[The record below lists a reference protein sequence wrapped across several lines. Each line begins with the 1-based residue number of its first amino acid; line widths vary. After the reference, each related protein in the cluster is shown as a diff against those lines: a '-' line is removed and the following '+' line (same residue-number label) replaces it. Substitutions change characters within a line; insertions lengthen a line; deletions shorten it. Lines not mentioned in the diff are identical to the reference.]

1 MRPRV
6 SLLTANKG
14 PVCSFLRRNAL
25 PDNMNVKTSNP
36 LIFEIKGNSLD
47 DGPGIRTVVF
57 FKGCPL
63 SCVWCHNPESKR
75 REQELSFDR
84 KKCAGCDACVG
95 LCPDKALDRGY
106 PGFIHRERCTL
117 CMACVDACPSGAL
130 SAVGKA
136 MTVDE
141 IIRAVE
147 KDIPFFGNSGGGV
160 TLSGGEPTLF
170 MDFTARLAAG
180 LRERGVS
187 VLLET
192 CGLFN
197 YDAFVERIY
206 PNLDMIFFDI
216 KLIDGDEH
224 RRLCGRPNDVILDN
238 FRKLHRLFQNGGTGI
253 LPRVPLIP
261 GRTATDENLAA
272 IARFLREQGAL
283 KVGLLQNNPLW
294 FEKNEMLGRTADG
307 GTGEMR
313 AWIGR
318 ERMGLIRAVFDGFEI
333 M

>member
-1 MRPRV
+1 M
-6 SLLTANKG
+6 NKTL
-14 PVCSFLRRNAL
+14 S
-25 PDNMNVKTSNP
+25 DP

-75 REQELSFDR
+75 RELELSFDK
-84 KKCAGCDACVG
+84 KKCVGCDTCIG
-95 LCPDKALDRGY
+95 LCHEKALDRKS
-106 PGFIHRERCTL
+106 PFFIDRRRCTL

-130 SAVGKA
+130 STVGKP

-141 IIRAVE
+141 IANIIE
-147 KDIPFFGNSGGGV
+147 KDIPFFKNSGGGV

-170 MDFTARLAAG
+170 MDFTAHLSAE
-180 LRERGVS
+180 LRKRGIS

-197 YDAFVERIY
+197 YDAFMERIY

-216 KLIDGDEH
+216 KIINGDDH
-224 RRLCGRPNDVILDN
+224 RRLCGQPNAVILDN
-238 FRKLHRLFQNGGTGI
+238 FRKLHRMFRDGGI
-253 LPRVPLIP
+253 PVLPRVPLIP
-261 GRTATDENLAA
+261 GRTATEENLSA
-272 IARFLREQGAL
+272 IAVFLREQSARR
-283 KVGLLQNNPLW
+283 VALLQNNPLW
-294 FEKNEMLGRTADG
+294 FEKNEMLGRGADA
-307 GTGEMR
+307 GTEDMR

-318 ERMGLIRAVFDGFEI
+318 DRMDLIRSIFRDFEI
-333 M
+333 V